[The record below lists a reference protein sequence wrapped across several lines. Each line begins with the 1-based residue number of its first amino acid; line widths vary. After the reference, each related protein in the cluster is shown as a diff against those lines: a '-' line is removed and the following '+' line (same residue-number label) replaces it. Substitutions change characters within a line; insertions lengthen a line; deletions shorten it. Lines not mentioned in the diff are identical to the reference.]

1 LNEFE
6 FIKPMNYTVTP
17 NENYCLIKL
26 GAEALAP
33 ANTEKLKAE
42 CAKLVKANPFLI
54 FNCKELKGI
63 DKEQKHVLMMF
74 NEMAA
79 VAGGSIILSELH
91 DDMIELMEEAQV
103 NCVPTDEEAIDFI
116 FMEQI
121 EKQFFDEDEE
131 DEDFE

>member
-1 LNEFE
+1 
-6 FIKPMNYTVTP
+6 MNYTVTP

-33 ANTEKLKAE
+33 ANTDKIKAE

-54 FNCKELKGI
+54 FNCKDLKSI
-63 DKEQKHVLMMF
+63 DNVQQHLILSF
-74 NEMAA
+74 NEQAQI
-79 VAGGSIILSELH
+79 AGGSIILSELH
-91 DDMIELMEEAQV
+91 DDMIEAMEEAGL